1 MLKKLRLLLIIKLN
15 KGVINMNNFK
25 KIGLT
30 ALGTSLIASSAYAG
44 ALSVTGAASITF
56 SGNDSGTGGNGW
68 SMSDSVTF
76 SGGGEMDNGWN
87 VTVSY
92 ELDSSEHNAT
102 RQMDSRSVK
111 IDTNGMGVVTFGGHG
126 GSTAMGAVD
135 DVMPTAYGESFDI
148 LSATNEQSTSTPFN
162 AIGSAGDDNTFLYS
176 SGDLVDGFSIT
187 ASYVPANG
195 TTEVESSTDFAVAY
209 TGMEGLT
216 IGFASGEDNASGAT
230 NNTDNTTMYVKYAY
244 GPVTVGYQESEIDST
259 STNNDDDFES
269 MGITY
274 QVSDDLTIGYT
285 SSSYDAGDKTSD
297 QENSN
302 LSASYTMGGMTL
314 SIAMAEEENRGGS
327 TAAADDVEGYAIN
340 LAFAF

>member
-1 MLKKLRLLLIIKLN
+1 
-15 KGVINMNNFK
+15 MNNFK

-44 ALSVTGAASITF
+44 ALSVTGSASITF
-56 SGNDSGTGGNGW
+56 SGNDSGTGGNTW

-76 SGGGEMDNGWN
+76 SGGGEMDNGFN
-87 VTVSY
+87 VTASY
-92 ELDSSEHNAT
+92 ELDNNENTASS
-102 RQMDSRSVK
+102 QMDSYSLK
-111 IDTNGMGVVTFGGHG
+111 IDTNGMGIVTFSGHG

-148 LSATNEQSTSTPFN
+148 LSATNEQGQSGTQVFN
-162 AIGSAGDDNTFLYS
+162 AIGSAGDNNTFHYS
-176 SGDLVDGFSIT
+176 SGDMVDGFTFT
-187 ASYVPANG
+187 ASYVPSNG
-195 TTEVESSTDFAVAY
+195 TTEVESSTDFAVEY

-216 IGFASGEDNASGAT
+216 IGFASGEDNSGGAT
-230 NNTDNTTMYVKYAY
+230 NNTDNTTMYIKYAY
-244 GPVTVGYQESEIDST
+244 GPVTVGYQESEIDSS
-259 STNNDDDFES
+259 STNNDDDYEA

-274 QVSDDLTIGYT
+274 QVNDDLTIGYT
-285 SSSYDAGDKTSD
+285 ASSYDAGDKTSD

-314 SIAMAEEENRGGS
+314 SVAMAEEENRGGS
-327 TAAADDVEGYAIN
+327 TAAVDDVEGYAIN

>member
-1 MLKKLRLLLIIKLN
+1 
-15 KGVINMNNFK
+15 MNNFK

-44 ALSVTGAASITF
+44 ALSVTGSASITF
-56 SGNDSGTGGNGW
+56 SGNDSGTGGNNW

-76 SGGGEMDNGWN
+76 SGGGEMDNGFN
-87 VTVSY
+87 VTASY
-92 ELDSSEHNAT
+92 ELDNNENAAT
-102 RQMDSRSVK
+102 AAMDSYSLK
-111 IDTNGMGVVTFGGHG
+111 IDTNGMGVVTFAGHG
-126 GSTAMGAVD
+126 VSSAMGAVD

-148 LSATNEQSTSTPFN
+148 LSATNEQGQTGTQVFN
-162 AIGSAGDDNTFLYS
+162 AIGSAGDNNMFHYS
-176 SGDLVDGFSIT
+176 SGDMVDGFTFT

-216 IGFASGEDNASGAT
+216 IG
-230 NNTDNTTMYVKYAY
+230 
-244 GPVTVGYQESEIDST
+244 
-259 STNNDDDFES
+259 
-269 MGITY
+269 
-274 QVSDDLTIGYT
+274 YT
-285 SSSYDAGDKTSD
+285 ASSYDAGDKTSD

-314 SIAMAEEENRGGS
+314 SVAMAEEENRGGS

>member
-1 MLKKLRLLLIIKLN
+1 
-15 KGVINMNNFK
+15 MNNFK

-30 ALGTSLIASSAYAG
+30 ALGTSLIATAAHAG
-44 ALSVTGAASITF
+44 ALSVSGSASITL
-56 SGNDSGTGGNGW
+56 SGKDKGTAGNGF

-76 SGGGEMDNGWN
+76 SGSGEMDNGWN

-92 ELDSSEHNAT
+92 ELDDSETAT
-102 RQMDSRSVK
+102 QMDSRSVK
-111 IDTNGMGVVTFGGHG
+111 IDTNGMGVVTFSGHG
-126 GSTAMGAVD
+126 GSSAMGAVD

-148 LSATNEQSTSTPFN
+148 ISATMDTGGKTGTQIFN
-162 AIGSAGDDNTFLYS
+162 AIGSSGTNNMFHYS
-176 SGDLVDGFSIT
+176 SGDLVDGFKVT
-187 ASYVPANG
+187 ASYVPSNG
-195 TTEVESSTDFAVAY
+195 SAMVESAMDFAVEY

-216 IGFASGEDNASGAT
+216 VGYAAGEANAEGGT

-244 GPVTVGYQESEIDST
+244 GPVTVGIQESEIDST
-259 STNNDDDFES
+259 AATNDDEFES

-285 SSSYDAGDKTSD
+285 ESSYNDGNIATD

-302 LSASYTMGGMTL
+302 LSAAYTMGGMTL
-314 SIAMAEEENRGGS
+314 SVAMAEEKNRGGS
-327 TAAADDVEGYAIN
+327 TAAADDVKGYAIN

>member
-1 MLKKLRLLLIIKLN
+1 
-15 KGVINMNNFK
+15 MNNLK

-30 ALGTSLIASSAYAG
+30 ALGTSLIATAAHAG
-44 ALSVTGAASITF
+44 ALSVSGSASITL
-56 SGNDSGTGGNGW
+56 SGKDKGTAGNGF

-76 SGGGEMDNGWN
+76 SGSGEMDNGWN

-92 ELDSSEHNAT
+92 ELDDSETAT
-102 RQMDSRSVK
+102 QMDSRSVK
-111 IDTNGMGVVTFGGHG
+111 IDTNGMGIITFAGHG
-126 GSTAMGAVD
+126 GSSAMGAVD

-148 LSATNEQSTSTPFN
+148 ISATMDTGGKTGTQIFN
-162 AIGSAGDDNTFLYS
+162 AIGSSGTDNMFHYS
-176 SGDLVDGFSIT
+176 SGDLVDGFKIT
-187 ASYVPANG
+187 ASYVPSNG
-195 TTEVESSTDFAVAY
+195 SAMVESAMDFAVEY

-216 IGFASGEDNASGAT
+216 VGYAAGEANAEGGTS
-230 NNTDNTTMYVKYAY
+230 NTDNTTMYVKYAY

-259 STNNDDDFES
+259 AATNDDEFES

-285 SSSYDAGDKTSD
+285 ESSYNDGNIATD

-314 SIAMAEEENRGGS
+314 SVAMAEEKNRGGS
-327 TAAADDVEGYAIN
+327 TAAADDVKGYAIN

>member
-1 MLKKLRLLLIIKLN
+1 
-15 KGVINMNNFK
+15 MNNFK

-30 ALGTSLIASSAYAG
+30 ALGTSLIATAAHAG
-44 ALSVTGAASITF
+44 ALSVSGSASITL
-56 SGNDSGTGGNGW
+56 SGKDKGTAGNGF

-76 SGGGEMDNGWN
+76 SGSGEMDNGWN

-92 ELDSSEHNAT
+92 ELDNNELVDSAN
-102 RQMDSRSVK
+102 MDSHSVK
-111 IDTNGMGVVTFGGHG
+111 IDTNGMGVITFAGHG
-126 GSTAMGAVD
+126 GSSAMGAVD

-148 LSATNEQSTSTPFN
+148 ISATMDTGGKTGTQIFN
-162 AIGSAGDDNTFLYS
+162 AIGSSGTNNMFHYS
-176 SGDLVDGFSIT
+176 SGDLVDGFTVT
-187 ASYVPANG
+187 ASYVPSNG
-195 TTEVESSTDFAVAY
+195 SAMVESAMDFAVEY

-216 IGFASGEDNASGAT
+216 VGYAAGEANAEGGT

-244 GPVTVGYQESEIDST
+244 GPVTVGIQESEIDST
-259 STNNDDDFES
+259 AATNDDEFES

-285 SSSYDAGDKTSD
+285 ESSYNDGNLATD

-302 LSASYTMGGMTL
+302 LSAAYTMGGMTL
-314 SIAMAEEENRGGS
+314 SVAMAEEKNRGGS
-327 TAAADDVEGYAIN
+327 TAAADDVKGYAIN

>member
-1 MLKKLRLLLIIKLN
+1 
-15 KGVINMNNFK
+15 MNNLK

-30 ALGTSLIASSAYAG
+30 ALGTSLIATAAHAG
-44 ALSVTGAASITF
+44 ALSVSGSASITL
-56 SGNDSGTGGNGW
+56 SGKDKGTAGNGF

-76 SGGGEMDNGWN
+76 SGSGEMDNGWN

-92 ELDSSEHNAT
+92 ELDDSETAT
-102 RQMDSRSVK
+102 QMDSRSVV
-111 IDTNGMGVVTFGGHG
+111 IDTNSFGTITFAGHG
-126 GSTAMGAVD
+126 GSSAMGAVD

-148 LSATNEQSTSTPFN
+148 ISATMDTGGKTGTQIFN
-162 AIGSAGDDNTFLYS
+162 AIGSSGTDNMFHYS
-176 SGDLVDGFSIT
+176 SGDLVDGFKVT
-187 ASYVPANG
+187 ASYVPSNG
-195 TTEVESSTDFAVAY
+195 SAMVESAMDFAVEY

-216 IGFASGEDNASGAT
+216 VGYAAGEANAEGGT

-244 GPVTVGYQESEIDST
+244 GPVTVGIQESEIDST
-259 STNNDDDFES
+259 AATNDDEFDS

-285 SSSYDAGDKTSD
+285 ESSYNDGNIATD

-302 LSASYTMGGMTL
+302 LSAAYTMGGMTL
-314 SIAMAEEENRGGS
+314 SVAMAEEKNRGGS
-327 TAAADDVEGYAIN
+327 TAAADDVKGYAIN

>member
-1 MLKKLRLLLIIKLN
+1 
-15 KGVINMNNFK
+15 MNNIK

-30 ALGTSLIASSAYAG
+30 ALGTSLIATSAFAG
-44 ALSVTGAASITF
+44 ALSVSGSASITYT
-56 SGNDSGTGGNGW
+56 GKDKGTHGNGF
-68 SMSDSVTF
+68 SMSDSITF

-92 ELDSSEHNAT
+92 ELDDNETAT
-102 RQMDSRSVK
+102 GNMDSRSVK
-111 IDTNGMGVVTFGGHG
+111 IDTNGMGTVTFAGHG
-126 GSTAMGAVD
+126 GSSAMGAVD

-148 LSATNEQSTSTPFN
+148 LGATMDTGGKTGTEIFN
-162 AIGSAGDDNTFLYS
+162 AIGSAGSNNMIHYS
-176 SGDLVDGFSIT
+176 SGDLIDGFSFA
-187 ASYVPANG
+187 ASYVPSG
-195 TTEVESSTDFAVAY
+195 TGEVESSMDMAVEY

-216 IGFASGEDNASGAT
+216 LGYASGENNAAGGTGNFDNE
-230 NNTDNTTMYVKYAY
+230 TMYIKYSY
-244 GPVTVGYQESEIDST
+244 GPVTVGYQESEQDAEAAT
-259 STNNDDDFES
+259 NDDEFTS

-285 SSSYDAGDKTSD
+285 ASEYNDGNTTTD

-314 SIAMAEEENRGGS
+314 SLAMAEEKNRGGS
-327 TAAADDVEGYAIN
+327 TAAADDVKGYNLN